1 MKAHMLRLQEK
12 KQQRATMPIG
22 KLTDYLVHV
31 FEAPPGKRSE
41 KDISTI
47 LPFVVTKTTCLKNLE
62 KGR

>member
-1 MKAHMLRLQEK
+1 
-12 KQQRATMPIG
+12 MPIG